1 MIDQEDKYVIS
12 QQTKK
17 IYYMVVDERNDG
29 ENEFNLNFINSFSQ
43 SFLFIHHHNYS
54 SSFLREFIILILS
67 DIMTHS
73 FKYIK
78 IIKIM

>member
-17 IYYMVVDERNDG
+17 NYYMDVDERNDG

-43 SFLFIHHHNYS
+43 SFSSSITIIIHHHS
-54 SSFLREFIILILS
+54 
-67 DIMTHS
+67 
-73 FKYIK
+73 
-78 IIKIM
+78 

>member
-17 IYYMVVDERNDG
+17 NYYMVVDERNDG

-43 SFLFIHHHNYS
+43 SFS
-54 SSFLREFIILILS
+54 SSITIIIRH
-67 DIMTHS
+67 HS
-73 FKYIK
+73 
-78 IIKIM
+78 

>member
-17 IYYMVVDERNDG
+17 NYYMVVDERNDG

-43 SFLFIHHHNYS
+43 SFSSSITIIHHHHSLENL
-54 SSFLREFIILILS
+54 SFSYCLI
-67 DIMTHS
+67 
-73 FKYIK
+73 
-78 IIKIM
+78 